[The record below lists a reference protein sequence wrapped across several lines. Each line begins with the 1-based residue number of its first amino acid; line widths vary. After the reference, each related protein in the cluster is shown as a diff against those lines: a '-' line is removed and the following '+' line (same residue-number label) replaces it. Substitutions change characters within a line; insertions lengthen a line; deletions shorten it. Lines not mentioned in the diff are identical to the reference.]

1 MEIMKNME
9 FLLLYSEII
18 PTILAV
24 SGLYFILS
32 GGLGENRLQLVA
44 GIALFVLAVIVPFV
58 SLSIL
63 I

>member
-1 MEIMKNME
+1 ME

-24 SGLYFILS
+24 SGIYFILT
-32 GGLGENRLQLVA
+32 GGLGENRMQLMV
-44 GIALFVLAVIVPFV
+44 GIGLFLLAVIVPFV
-58 SLSIL
+58 TLSIL

>member
-1 MEIMKNME
+1 ME

-24 SGLYFILS
+24 AGLYFILT
-32 GGLGENRLQLVA
+32 GGLGENRLQLFV
-44 GIALFVLAVIVPFV
+44 GIGLFILAVVVPFV

>member
-1 MEIMKNME
+1 MD

-24 SGLYFILS
+24 SGVYFMLT
-32 GGLGENRLQLVA
+32 GGLEENRLQLVV
-44 GIALFVLAVIVPFV
+44 GVALFILAVIVPFV
-58 SLSIL
+58 TLSIL

>member
-1 MEIMKNME
+1 ME

-24 SGLYFILS
+24 SGIYFILT
-32 GGLGENRLQLVA
+32 GGLDENKTQLIV
-44 GIALFVLAVIVPFV
+44 GIGLFILAVIVPFV
-58 SLSIL
+58 TLSIL

>member
-1 MEIMKNME
+1 ME

-24 SGLYFILS
+24 SGIYFMLT
-32 GGLGENRLQLVA
+32 GGLEENRTQLAV
-44 GIALFVLAVIVPFV
+44 GIGLFVLAVVVPFV
-58 SLSIL
+58 ILSML

>member
-1 MEIMKNME
+1 ME

-24 SGLYFILS
+24 AGIYFILT
-32 GGLGENRLQLVA
+32 GGLGENRTQLIV
-44 GIALFVLAVIVPFV
+44 GIGLFLLAVLIPFV
-58 SLSIL
+58 TLSIL

>member
-1 MEIMKNME
+1 ME

-24 SGLYFILS
+24 AGLYFILT
-32 GGLGENRLQLVA
+32 GGLSEDKTQLIV
-44 GIALFVLAVIVPFV
+44 GIGLFVLAIVVPFV
-58 SLSIL
+58 TLSIL

>member
-1 MEIMKNME
+1 ME

-24 SGLYFILS
+24 AGIYFMLT
-32 GGLGENRLQLVA
+32 GGLAENRIQTVV
-44 GIALFVLAVIVPFV
+44 GIGLFALAVAFPFV
-58 SLSIL
+58 TLSIL